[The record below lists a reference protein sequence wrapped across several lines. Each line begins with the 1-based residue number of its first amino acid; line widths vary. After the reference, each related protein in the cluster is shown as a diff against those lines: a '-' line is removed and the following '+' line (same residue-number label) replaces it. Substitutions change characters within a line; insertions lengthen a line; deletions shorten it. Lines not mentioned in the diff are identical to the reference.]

1 MKRVNGKIN
10 CKRPCF
16 WDFEHHLKK
25 YLVEI
30 ISSIVGC
37 GSIPTFTNPWKISDK
52 WFYHGS
58 SKISGEMVLSE
69 TKLHRRN
76 HSRVCNRC
84 LLTNREFSGTS
95 VLNEH
100 QIALQALC
108 GRPWSCGF
116 FSQSPSG
123 FFNGC
128 NHELSKMIHL
138 DSFGLIWEWRT
149 PSKMAILIG
158 EWNLFLMGKTPVL
171 EYTHFKK
178 HPIEPVWK
186 WRGSMSGWYPPLSCS
201 IPMGDISSKVP
212 VWCVSPF

>member
-84 LLTNREFSGTS
+84 LLTNSGILRNVCSERAPDRPTS
-95 VLNEH
+95 
-100 QIALQALC
+100 
-108 GRPWSCGF
+108 
-116 FSQSPSG
+116 
-123 FFNGC
+123 
-128 NHELSKMIHL
+128 
-138 DSFGLIWEWRT
+138 
-149 PSKMAILIG
+149 
-158 EWNLFLMGKTPVL
+158 
-171 EYTHFKK
+171 
-178 HPIEPVWK
+178 PVWK
-186 WRGSMSGWYPPLSCS
+186 AVELWVFLAV
-201 IPMGDISSKVP
+201 SKWV
-212 VWCVSPF
+212 F